1 MELVGGYRSLQ
12 RKQAGDQTEMH
23 EMSEPAASR
32 HCSRGTQMKR
42 AVKVALVAVILK
54 AACFAQQPS
63 VTVISKGSQKWP
75 AADVDKIY
83 LAACATVKREFG
95 TSSAPMRP
103 QVTLVLGA
111 DKNSVDSDKRAVLLV
126 RWDPNLFAEGAVLL
140 AFEDLM
146 PVERRLTIA
155 RRAMMWADA
164 TVAVAQLSK

>member
-1 MELVGGYRSLQ
+1 
-12 RKQAGDQTEMH
+12 
-23 EMSEPAASR
+23 
-32 HCSRGTQMKR
+32 MKC
-42 AVKVALVAVILK
+42 AVRVALVAVILK

-63 VTVISKGSQKWP
+63 VVVISKGKQTWP

-83 LAACATVKREFG
+83 LAACSTVQREFG
-95 TSSAPMRP
+95 SSNSPVRP
-103 QVTLVLGA
+103 RVKLVLGA
-111 DKNSVDSDKRAVLLV
+111 DKNRVDLDNRAVLLV
-126 RWDPNLFAEGAVLL
+126 GWDPGLFAQGVVLL